1 MAASSQVGANNSTS
15 WKAWTAEQLHC
26 SEITHENK
34 AAETAHTPTPS
45 SSREVDEANALA
57 QTVFLEEE
65 EELYW
70 TEELVDGQGP

>member
-1 MAASSQVGANNSTS
+1 MGQTIVLPEKPGLL
-15 WKAWTAEQLHC
+15 KAV
-26 SEITHENK
+26 
-34 AAETAHTPTPS
+34 ETAHTPAPS

>member
-1 MAASSQVGANNSTS
+1 MGQTIALPEKPGLLNNFIAV
-15 WKAWTAEQLHC
+15 KLHMR
-26 SEITHENK
+26 IRRLK
-34 AAETAHTPTPS
+34 LLIPAPS